1 MAILSRD
8 ALKSNI
14 QSELADNNAG
24 LISAFNVRHNMED
37 IVDSINQMVAS
48 GNFDATTPF
57 TGSNVRAKIVNDQ
70 YGSFVAESGIIFPNA
85 GGGVQYEPYPGSSG
99 IAHNSLAGLTLGDP
113 HTQYININGV
123 RAMENNLGLKN
134 NWVNSSGNSSIADS
148 NNRGFRFQ
156 HVGGLEENIIVGSQ
170 TKFNFSTDNS
180 KLESS
185 KGVARAWINFSG
197 SGNIQVRDSYNIK
210 QVERVDNSPGKFKI
224 TFVSG
229 VLENNNYTALGS
241 SNARGDNDEGEDFD
255 RNTVGLVKRV
265 GDDASTLRSITFYV
279 LNSEGQYVDA
289 SVNDL
294 VIFGRDKG
302 STSGVPPTVVN

>member
-8 ALKSNI
+8 ALTANI

-48 GNFDATTPF
+48 GNFDASTPF
-57 TGSNVRAKIVNDQ
+57 TGSNVRAKIVNGQ

-85 GGGVQYEPYPGSSG
+85 GGGVQYEPYPGQG
-99 IAHNSLAGLTLGDP
+99 GVNHNSLAGLTAGDP

-134 NWVNSSGNSSIADS
+134 NWVNSSGNSSIVSS
-148 NNRGFRFQ
+148 NNRGLRFQ
-156 HVGGLEENIIVGSQ
+156 HVQNLEESVIVGSE
-170 TKFNFSTDNS
+170 TKFVFSSDNS
-180 KLESS
+180 TLDSS

-197 SGNIQVRDSYNIK
+197 SGNIVVRDSYNIK
-210 QVERVDNSPGKFKI
+210 QIERVDNSPGKFKI

-229 VLENNNYTALGS
+229 VLENNNYVAMGS
-241 SNARGDNDEGEDFD
+241 SNARSDNDEGEDFD
-255 RNTVGLVKRV
+255 RNTVGLVKRS
-265 GDDASTLRSITFYV
+265 GDDAATLRSITFYV

-289 SVNDL
+289 TMNDL
-294 VIFGRDKG
+294 VIFGRNKG
-302 STSGVPPTVVN
+302 SVSGVPPTVIN